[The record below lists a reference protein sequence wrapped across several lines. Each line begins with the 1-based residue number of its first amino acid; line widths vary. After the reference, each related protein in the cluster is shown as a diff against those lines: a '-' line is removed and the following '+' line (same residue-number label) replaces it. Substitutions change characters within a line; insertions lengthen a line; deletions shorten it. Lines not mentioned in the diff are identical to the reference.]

1 MVRSNYILHLFEMT
15 MRTKPEFQNCQM
27 KKINVKCVSGW
38 ENDVMLHVLDVI
50 EAVWLPCG
58 GDLFSLQIKWS
69 FFWWGSTFWEAWR
82 SKTFIFAEVAKVVF
96 VIVVVLL
103 WHWPVEVGLLY
114 ASCMAWRFFFP
125 VRAFRWRCV
134 HVMGIAYRGCYL
146 THGLTEKRGK
156 DEGQTGAASTA
167 APVSWNPPHFGLLQT
182 GLTGWCNY
190 CKSKLLMT
198 KTEAL

>member
-1 MVRSNYILHLFEMT
+1 MYFSVFNFVSFCYNWPPMVRSNYILHLFEMT

-58 GDLFSLQIKWS
+58 GDLFSLQIKLS

-82 SKTFIFAEVAKVVF
+82 SKTFIFAEGAKLVF

-114 ASCMAWRFFFP
+114 ASCMAWRFFFFQSELSGED
-125 VRAFRWRCV
+125 AFMLWE
-134 HVMGIAYRGCYL
+134 L
-146 THGLTEKRGK
+146 P
-156 DEGQTGAASTA
+156 TA
-167 APVSWNPPHFGLLQT
+167 VVI
-182 GLTGWCNY
+182 
-190 CKSKLLMT
+190 
-198 KTEAL
+198 